1 MRAFVAGATGAIGK
15 QLLPRLSAAGHE
27 VHAITRGESKQA
39 VLAELGVV
47 AVVTDT
53 LAPDQGSTT
62 QLPDGGGV
70 RTQGRRNDRRASR
83 LDSSPPA
90 GRRAA
95 EQVISHLSERP

>member
-1 MRAFVAGATGAIGK
+1 MRVFVAGATGTIGE
-15 QLLPRLSAAGHE
+15 QLLPRLIAAGHE
-27 VHAITRGESKQA
+27 VHALTRSESKQA

-47 AVVTDT
+47 AVVTDA

-62 QLPDGGGV
+62 QLRDGGWA
-70 RTQGRRNDRRASR
+70 RTQGRRNDRRASCVG
-83 LDSSPPA
+83 SSPPA